1 MTTSTAMSRRIL
13 FELGV
18 GAFAGT
24 VLVPEVASAQAQLSE
39 TSKNEL
45 IVRKWYRLWEQEK
58 TNWAPFDALLADDFT
73 FTSAAPD
80 DHISKTAFKK
90 NCWDTQIAH
99 IKSFDLELVT
109 AKGDFVAVKWL
120 CHTTNG
126 KAFRDVEVHRLRG
139 LKIEALECY
148 FGGPAGFPT
157 AVESQKS

>member
-1 MTTSTAMSRRIL
+1 MTMSAVMSRRL
-13 FELGV
+13 LLELGA
-18 GAFAGT
+18 GAFAGAG
-24 VLVPEVASAQAQLSE
+24 LASAASGARARPDE
-39 TSKNEL
+39 TSKNEM
-45 IVRKWYRLWEQEK
+45 IVRKWYRLWETEK
-58 TNWAPFDALLADDFT
+58 TNWAPFGALLADDFT

-99 IKSFDLELVT
+99 IKSFDLELVM
-109 AKGDFVAVKWL
+109 AKGDFVTVKWL
-120 CHTTNG
+120 CHTADG